1 MPLPKSTQLTG
12 NNSKYRIEKTLG
24 QGDFGIVYAALDS
37 QGKRVAIKE
46 YFPNMLVTRINGST
60 QVNPHTNSP
69 EVRMFY
75 ESRKRWF
82 LERAQ
87 QLERFKNDPHIV
99 NLLDCFEANGTAY
112 IVMEFIQGNTLA
124 QVLEKVPNH
133 RLPLKIVIDD
143 LAPIVDVLELIHN
156 TKIKDLNGNDF
167 VLIHL
172 DISPYNIM
180 FSAKATKLMDF
191 GTWRFISPCL
201 KKLQKIYL
209 PPEQFLETG
218 DKLGTW
224 SDVYALAA
232 TIYHAITGKTMPLA
246 LEREREFLYNG
257 RDILQPPSALG
268 IEITPQ
274 QEAALLKGLA
284 LEPQERYQT
293 VREFFN
299 ALKGIEI
306 IETTEI
312 DAPIPPTPT
321 IVESLPKLPWI
332 VATGA
337 ILLAF
342 ASFWNMNV
350 SKEHLVD
357 IAKETKELKSQTSKY
372 DYISNNFG
380 YGSSAYYADT
390 PILVLDKD
398 GASGNVPVYWSSW
411 NNSQTTELNANIS
424 APEGIHVKWASEVT
438 NQRRNAIVTSGAE
451 SGAYIVHFS
460 NEKDIDAFEVLV
472 VVK

>member
-1 MPLPKSTQLTG
+1 MNLP
-12 NNSKYRIEKTLG
+12 NNTILNGHNNRYRIVKTLG
-24 QGDFGIVYAALDS
+24 QGIISVVYEALDS
-37 QGKRVAIKE
+37 QGKKVAIKE
-46 YFPNMLVTRINGST
+46 YKLKVIMTDS
-60 QVNPHTNSP
+60 
-69 EVRMFY
+69 EVIGVEELY
-75 ESRKRWF
+75 ESEKRRF
-82 LERAQ
+82 LAGAR
-87 QLERFKNDPHIV
+87 QLERFNGDPSIV
-99 NLLDCFEANGTAY
+99 NILDYFEANGTAY

-124 QVLEKVPNH
+124 QVLEKIPNH
-133 RLPLKIVIDD
+133 RLPLANVISD
-143 LAPIVDVLELIHN
+143 LEPIVDVLELIHSN
-156 TKIKDLNGNDF
+156 KIKDSNGNDV
-167 VLIHL
+167 VLIHR

-180 FSAKATKLMDF
+180 FSAHSTKLMDF
-191 GTWRFISPCL
+191 GAARKYYEEMPYTQICEGS
-201 KKLQKIYL
+201 YS
-209 PPEQFLETG
+209 PPEQFFEKENG
-218 DKLGTW
+218 QGTW

-232 TIYHAITGKTMPLA
+232 TIYVAITGKKVPHA
-246 LEREREFLYNG
+246 NERQFAAFSGKDTLKR
-257 RDILQPPSALG
+257 PSSFG
-268 IEITPQ
+268 IDITPQ
-274 QEAALLKGLA
+274 QEVALLKGLA
-284 LEPQERYQT
+284 LEPQKRYQT

-312 DAPIPPTPT
+312 DASIPPTPT
-321 IVESLPKLPWI
+321 IVEPPPKRPWI
-332 VATGA
+332 VAAGA
-337 ILLAF
+337 ILLAV

-357 IAKETKELKSQTSKY
+357 IIKETKELKSQTSKY